1 MIEGILI
8 LVLCVFTASAGH
20 LKGRVSAHNELTQ
33 AELAYISGSKSP
45 MVTITPDEG
54 HPFQIQP
61 ERHGKAVG
69 FLSTRASGNEL
80 ACFNWAISAFADPD
94 EIVRPQPLSN
104 FLCFGNNKNIF
115 NAFDTSNELE
125 KNVFLSL
132 NDGEAFHDVMK
143 AANGL
148 GGGSELYPY
157 PLDTSTEE
165 LRSTMW
171 SPQFWTTKKV
181 KKEQFKLLM
190 PAFMKTLARANGMEP
205 TASGASS
212 PYKICTKT
220 EKAKLTRMNC
230 VEGEHWWLEIGH
242 PDQATNKVSWKIYT
256 EPSFFGQV
264 KIVTVDSVDVS
275 SNSVKKTQTCIN
287 VDNILK
293 GHVDVIRHH
302 ISTKFRDSKPGSMPA
317 SPPLRPLTA
326 GYDA

>member
-1 MIEGILI
+1 MGKQS
-8 LVLCVFTASAGH
+8 VFF
-20 LKGRVSAHNELTQ
+20 LPVQ
-33 AELAYISGSKSP
+33 AEMNLPVSIGQSRRSP
-45 MVTITPDEG
+45 I
-54 HPFQIQP
+54 
-61 ERHGKAVG
+61 R
-69 FLSTRASGNEL
+69 TRL
-80 ACFNWAISAFADPD
+80 YD
-94 EIVRPQPLSN
+94 L
-104 FLCFGNNKNIF
+104 
-115 NAFDTSNELE
+115 AFDTSNELE

-132 NDGEAFHDVMK
+132 NNGEAFHDVMK

-256 EPSFFGQV
+256 EPIVSLV
-264 KIVTVDSVDVS
+264 K
-275 SNSVKKTQTCIN
+275 
-287 VDNILK
+287 LK
-293 GHVDVIRHH
+293 
-302 ISTKFRDSKPGSMPA
+302 
-317 SPPLRPLTA
+317 LLLL
-326 GYDA
+326 